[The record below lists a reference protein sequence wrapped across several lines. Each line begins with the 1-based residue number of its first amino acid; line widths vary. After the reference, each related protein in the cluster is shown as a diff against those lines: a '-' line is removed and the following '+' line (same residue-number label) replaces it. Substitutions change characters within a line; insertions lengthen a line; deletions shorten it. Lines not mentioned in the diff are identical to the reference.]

1 MELENAWWDF
11 ILTNNIATEDEM
23 RLVTDIDGY
32 NEQSFLDI
40 LYARTGLRSIE
51 QAYDEGYSVTNEL
64 LDYYGVEK

>member
-1 MELENAWWDF
+1 MKVENAWWDF
-11 ILTNNIATEDEM
+11 ILTNNIATEDEL
-23 RLVTDIDGY
+23 RLVTDINGY

-51 QAYDEGYSVTNEL
+51 QAYDEGYWVTNEL